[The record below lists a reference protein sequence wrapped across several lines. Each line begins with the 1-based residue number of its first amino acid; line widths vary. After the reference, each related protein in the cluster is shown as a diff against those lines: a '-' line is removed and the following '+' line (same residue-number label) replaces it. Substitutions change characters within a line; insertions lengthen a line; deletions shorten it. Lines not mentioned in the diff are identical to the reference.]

1 MLAIISIYLFVF
13 DDFLTAS
20 IVAVAVIVIVIVSI
34 VAIFVV
40 VWNYRS
46 ITSSYLIF
54 LETQVNFCVVLVA
67 QEGPVRQAMSLSLHT
82 AVRYCMLV
90 SVCVFVVW
98 MFVYWCIA
106 GCMDMW
112 LMCGV
117 AVLWCMTDSFFS

>member
-20 IVAVAVIVIVIVSI
+20 IVAVAVAVIVIVIVSI

-90 SVCVFVVW
+90 SVCVFVV
-98 MFVYWCIA
+98 
-106 GCMDMW
+106 
-112 LMCGV
+112 
-117 AVLWCMTDSFFS
+117 